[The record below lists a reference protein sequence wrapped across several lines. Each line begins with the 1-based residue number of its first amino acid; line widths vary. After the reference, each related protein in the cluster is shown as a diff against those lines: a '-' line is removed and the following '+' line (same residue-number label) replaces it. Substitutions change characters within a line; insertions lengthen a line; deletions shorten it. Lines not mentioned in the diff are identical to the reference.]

1 VVWLRHSG
9 GSQAGLS
16 CGTLQRDECATL
28 FVVGGERDLGT
39 GSYDATIFSDRV
51 TVGPNGFTGAE
62 LGFQAT
68 CAADRNPGDLG
79 INPVRGNAAYGAGLD
94 FIVTAPQVR
103 ISWHADLAPAA
114 AGDTP
119 PELHGA
125 QARLAHTDGPLA
137 GSFVFDTT
145 TDAGLGPIDFTSE
158 QLVGPGRY
166 MVAVTDGWRVK
177 PRPPSR
183 TPASPGTRG

>member
-1 VVWLRHSG
+1 M
-9 GSQAGLS
+9 
-16 CGTLQRDECATL
+16 
-28 FVVGGERDLGT
+28 
-39 GSYDATIFSDRV
+39 
-51 TVGPNGFTGAE
+51 
-62 LGFQAT
+62 
-68 CAADRNPGDLG
+68 
-79 INPVRGNAAYGAGLD
+79 RGNAAYGAGLD

-145 TDAGLGPIDFTSE
+145 TDAGLGPIALTTE
-158 QLVGPGRY
+158 QVVGPGRY
-166 MVAVTDGWRVK
+166 TVALNGRVACE
-177 PRPPSR
+177 
-183 TPASPGTRG
+183 ASATQPHATTTGHARLTFTMAAVP